1 MRIRELILISDSS
14 IQFWMSEIELHVK
27 INREI
32 KSFLKWKFENI
43 LEFGE
48 NLHDILSGG
57 ERIRLALERYA
68 EHDLR
73 LWRGGLKLRAII
85 DAERRK
91 TNWTTFQHANLI
103 LFQIISPL
111 CLVQI
116 QTGVVITAF
125 IRYSDRPQL
134 YTSRQKLYGPQFAGF
149 STQMNLTQIL
159 IAEWNQLWKLFRMI
173 PKSPTS
179 SRIFR
184 LKIDF
189 LTFAWAKLWEAT
201 WLDKTLWHLVENW
214 PIFHENNG

>member
-57 ERIRLALERYA
+57 ERIRIRLALVRYA

-103 LFQIISPL
+103 LLQIISLL

-116 QTGVVITAF
+116 QTGVVITVF
-125 IRYSDRPQL
+125 IRYCDRPQP
-134 YTSRQKLYGPQFAGF
+134 YTSRQKLYGPHIGWIPGISGF
-149 STQMNLTQIL
+149 STQMNLTQML
-159 IAEWNQLWKLFRMI
+159 ISWV
-173 PKSPTS
+173 KSA
-179 SRIFR
+179 
-184 LKIDF
+184 LKIIQND
-189 LTFAWAKLWEAT
+189 TEIA
-201 WLDKTLWHLVENW
+201 
-214 PIFHENNG
+214 